1 MPVHYILLSGFAR
14 VESAPTSSTHLSPG
28 HRGRALGRRA
38 RGGQSAEG
46 YGPGRDQDG
55 NHSGSWTAYLVTI
68 RCAARSGDF
77 WTAPKVRRKNWNQA
91 EGTVQCGRGA
101 EALYNVLEDKSTGL
115 VRTVRVSPSAEAGA
129 LQSAGKDERLR
140 VEQIAQ
146 ALLARAHKTNR
157 TGTPK

>member
-1 MPVHYILLSGFAR
+1 MCSAFRSFLDGAR
-14 VESAPTSSTHLSPG
+14 KFGE
-28 HRGRALGRRA
+28 
-38 RGGQSAEG
+38 
-46 YGPGRDQDG
+46 
-55 NHSGSWTAYLVTI
+55 
-68 RCAARSGDF
+68 
-77 WTAPKVRRKNWNQA
+77 KNWHQA

-140 VEQIAQ
+140 VEQVAQ